1 VDAVTDSFIAFIS
14 NENNFVGLLAL
25 ALAAM
30 IEYVVPPVPG
40 DTVTLFGAILITAY
54 DWSFWGVF
62 GAVMAGSVLGSMM
75 AFYIGGWWRKRRER
89 SGHRHESIDRLV
101 EKFHRH
107 GAAYL
112 VINRFL
118 PGIRSVFF
126 VAAGLA
132 EMRPLAVLAYSAVS
146 AALWNLGLIA
156 AGSALGANFETL
168 RDWVQRYTMATWMII
183 GGVALVWLARTIIK
197 RRLRRRGAPGGAS
210 GKSLGGSPGASDKSP
225 GGSPGSPDKSPG
237 A

>member
-1 VDAVTDSFIAFIS
+1 VDAITDFFIAFIS

-30 IEYVVPPVPG
+30 VEYVVPPVPG
-40 DTVTLFGAILITAY
+40 DTITLFGAVLITAY
-54 DWSFWGVF
+54 GWSFWSVF
-62 GAVMAGSVLGSMM
+62 GAVMGGSVIGSMM

-118 PGIRSVFF
+118 PGIRSLFF
-126 VAAGLA
+126 LAAGLA
-132 EMRPLAVLAYSAVS
+132 KMRPVAVLGYSAIS
-146 AALWNLGLIA
+146 AALWNLMIMA
-156 AGSALGANFETL
+156 AGSVLGANHKTL
-168 RDWVQRYTMATWMII
+168 LAWVQRYTLATWLII
-183 GGVALVWLARTIIK
+183 GGVALAWLGRVLW
-197 RRLRRRGAPGGAS
+197 RRWRSEHLRRGSAGGPPA
-210 GKSLGGSPGASDKSP
+210 GPPGA
-225 GGSPGSPDKSPG
+225 
-237 A
+237 

>member
-1 VDAVTDSFIAFIS
+1 MDAITDYFIAFIS

-30 IEYVVPPVPG
+30 VEYVVPPVPG
-40 DTVTLFGAILITAY
+40 DTITLFGAVLITAY

-62 GAVMAGSVLGSMM
+62 GAVMAGSVIGSMV

-101 EKFHRH
+101 DKFHRH

-118 PGIRSVFF
+118 PGIRSLFF
-126 VAAGLA
+126 LAAGLA
-132 EMRPLAVLAYSAVS
+132 EMRPVAVLGYSAIS
-146 AALWNLGLIA
+146 AALWNLVIMA
-156 AGSALGANFETL
+156 AGSVLGANFETL
-168 RDWVQRYTMATWMII
+168 LAWVQRYTLATWLII
-183 GGVALVWLARTIIK
+183 GGVALAWLGRTIWRRWRAA
-197 RRLRRRGAPGGAS
+197 RRLRRHGAPGTV
-210 GKSLGGSPGASDKSP
+210 DRE
-225 GGSPGSPDKSPG
+225 
-237 A
+237 

>member
-1 VDAVTDSFIAFIS
+1 MDAITDSFIAFIS

-30 IEYVVPPVPG
+30 VEYVVPPVPG
-40 DTVTLFGAILITAY
+40 DTITLFGAVLITAY
-54 DWSFWGVF
+54 GWSFWGVF
-62 GAVMAGSVLGSMM
+62 GAVMAGSVIGSMM
-75 AFYIGGWWRKRRER
+75 AFYIGNWWRKRREH

-101 EKFHRH
+101 AKFHRH

-118 PGIRSVFF
+118 PGIRSLFF

-132 EMRPLAVLAYSAVS
+132 EMRPVAVLGYSAIS

-168 RDWVQRYTMATWMII
+168 LGWVKRYTMATWLII
-183 GGVALVWLARTIIK
+183 GGVALAWLGRAIWRRWRAA
-197 RRLRRRGAPGGAS
+197 RRLRHPGSLGPGGEPPA
-210 GKSLGGSPGASDKSP
+210 GPPAGSAGD
-225 GGSPGSPDKSPG
+225 
-237 A
+237 